1 MVLSWYFFLLTQ
13 FFVFEQ
19 LQANPV
25 NLQVQE
31 AIESQNQRENLEI
44 IFQHLLQEN
53 QRDSLAKYGYEA
65 GRLFY
70 AQKKVELAKYCF
82 NWSSKANSDLE
93 NYSCRASLMIC
104 LTGLSYG
111 RGELEVDC
119 LKQFTKS
126 NCSEDLKAVAH
137 QELALFFEYSG
148 DYETAIQI
156 SLENQVIFKQ
166 NNNDRYLRKTYYT
179 LGNNYSY
186 LENAE
191 KAIDFYTTGL
201 STFQPPIG
209 DIDTYIKFLVG
220 RAQEYGKIAKTESA
234 EKDYLQVIAISKKY
248 QDWETYYHSM
258 DQLGL
263 LYSQSGNYELAHI
276 YFDQVIQS
284 SHPGNK
290 RKYSS
295 LANKSDLLA
304 KNGQLTTAVSMYDR
318 SLKDFFYKEKLQ
330 YNQVHLVKNKE
341 VLLQILQGY
350 MQILVQKEDANETSV
365 RQLLQMTETIA
376 KTSLNFANK
385 KSIYEWREKVKPIY
399 EFGIQYYA
407 NKNRVEECFEL
418 IEQSKA
424 IFLLQELQLNRHF
437 ESLNGY
443 SQLQE
448 EIREQEKMLEM
459 DIEGVAKSER
469 LLCIQDLKDSI
480 QTVLKTRILE
490 NSLPLMSIKEVQTKL
505 NDEEI
510 LSNYFWGD
518 QYLICVSLT
527 SDSQYVQTIQVE
539 DSVEHEMLSYIKKLK
554 QPYQTKDEVIQQQN
568 LGNYWGTQLL
578 PYRKKHLIIL
588 PDGLLN
594 FLPFEALQEE
604 EDFLLENHIIK
615 YGFSSSTYFFDR
627 KKKTESMHALGF
639 APLVY
644 SDSLNLEPLEGG
656 LIELK
661 PLRKKYSSHI
671 LLNDRA
677 TKAELLQLINDVSL
691 VHISSHA
698 SGGSDLDEFPWVA
711 TQDAKIFLPEIYEL
725 NLNSDLVVLSACET
739 NIGRQVKG
747 EGVLSLTRAFTQ
759 AGAKSVIASQWKVNE
774 KSTQEIMNDFYAN
787 VSKGQ
792 MKAEAL
798 NIAKMNFVRKNPTL
812 AKSPYYWA
820 GLVYYGQNSEIQLG
834 KKCSFDRRK
843 ILFLGFVV
851 LIFLFFGIKKE
862 SRKY

>member
-1 MVLSWYFFLLTQ
+1 MLGQYFFLLTQ
-13 FFVFEQ
+13 FFVLGQ
-19 LQANPV
+19 LQAKPV
-25 NLQVQE
+25 SLQVDE
-31 AIESQNQRENLEI
+31 AIQSQNQRENLGI

-53 QRDSLAKYGYEA
+53 QRDSLAKYGYEVGMYFHNQA
-65 GRLFY
+65 N
-70 AQKKVELAKYCF
+70 VELAKYCF
-82 NWSSKANSDLE
+82 NWGSKANSELE
-93 NYSCRASLMIC
+93 NLSCRASLMIC

-119 LKQFTKS
+119 LKQFAKS
-126 NCSEDLKAVAH
+126 ACSESLRAVAR

-156 SLENQVIFKQ
+156 SIENQAIFKQ

-191 KAIDFYTTGL
+191 KAIDFYSKGL
-201 STFQPPIG
+201 SVFQSPND
-209 DIDTYIKFLVG
+209 DIRNYTEFLVS
-220 RAQEYGKIAKTESA
+220 RAQEYEKINKTELA
-234 EKDYLQVIAISKKY
+234 EADYLKVISISMTDEYK
-248 QDWETYYHSM
+248 DWEAFYHAN

-263 LYSQSGNYELAHI
+263 LYSHSGKKNLAHF

-284 SHPGNK
+284 NHPENK

-304 KNGQLTTAVSMYDR
+304 KNGELTTAISLYER

-330 YNQVHLVKNKE
+330 YSQVHLVENKE

-350 MQILVQKEDANETSV
+350 MQILVQKEDAAEADI
-365 RQLLQMTETIA
+365 RQLLQMTEAIA

-385 KSIYEWREKVKPIY
+385 KSIYEWRKKVKPIY

-448 EIREQEKMLEM
+448 EIRAQEKMLEM

-469 LLCIQDLKDSI
+469 LLYIQDLKDSI

-490 NSLPLMSIKEVQTKL
+490 NSLPIMSIKEVQTKL
-505 NDEEI
+505 NDDEI

-518 QYLICVSLT
+518 HYLICVSLT
-527 SDSQYVQTIQVE
+527 SDSQYVQSVQVE
-539 DSVEHEMLSYIKKLK
+539 DSVEYEMLNYIKKLK

-568 LGNYWGTQLL
+568 IGNYWCAQLL

-594 FLPFEALQEE
+594 FLPFEALQDQ
-604 EDFLLENHIIK
+604 EDFLLENHVIK
-615 YGFSSSTYFFDR
+615 YGFSSSTYFFNQ
-627 KKKTESMHALGF
+627 KKKIARINALGF
-639 APLVY
+639 APLIY
-644 SDSLNLEPLEGG
+644 ADSLNLEPLKGG

-671 LLNDRA
+671 LLRDKA
-677 TKAELLQLINDVSL
+677 TKAQLLQLINDVSL
-691 VHISSHA
+691 LHISSHA
-698 SGGSDLDEFPWVA
+698 SGGSALDEFPWVA

-739 NIGRQVKG
+739 NIGKQVKG

-774 KSTQEIMNDFYAN
+774 KSTQEIMNDFYMN

-798 NIAKMNFVRKNPTL
+798 NVAKMNFIRKYPAL

-834 KKCSFDRRK
+834 KKVPINQIMTLVVVF
-843 ILFLGFVV
+843 FVS
-851 LIFLFFGIKKE
+851 IFLFQGIKK
-862 SRKY
+862 